1 MRMTSAE
8 SFRGLTLV
16 YRRWERWIQSLA
28 VLAGPGHA
36 GGTVA
41 AARDSLKPA
50 PGGIPGRFPPEPA
63 GQCGNGGAGAGL
75 LSVCALSLTLVPI
88 FVALVATVAETIG
101 EISGYA
107 VGYGGRR
114 VIEGRGFYARVA
126 GWMERRGVLVIF
138 VISIVPNP
146 FFDVIGIAAGG
157 PSLPA
162 APVSRHRLRG
172 QDHQEHGSRVRLRS
186 GSRLDSLAGA
196 SGDPPR

>member
-1 MRMTSAE
+1 MRMTSTE

-28 VLAGPGHA
+28 VLAVLGMLA
-36 GGTVA
+36 ALWLLRGTLSSLPQVGYPAVFLLSLLGSA
-41 AARDSLKPA
+41 AMVVPV
-50 PGGIPGRFPPEPA
+50 P
-63 GQCGNGGAGAGL
+63 GL

-157 PSLPA
+157 
-162 APVSRHRLRG
+162 LRFPLRRFLVIVFAG
-172 QDHQEHGSRVRLRS
+172 KIIKNTGVAYACALGVGSIPWL
-186 GSRLDSLAGA
+186 GIG
-196 SGDPPR
+196 